1 MEISVIIPT
10 YKPQSYLWECLQSI
24 VNQTLDKALYE
35 IIIVLNGCN
44 DPYYSEI
51 QSYIQNHMSSHHVQ
65 FIQTDMGG
73 VSNARNIGLAH
84 AHGTYVCF
92 IDDDDYVSPSYLEE
106 LHQVADKDTIALCYP
121 YAFNDGQ
128 AEKQLPYR
136 ITDAYEHCSSGLCTT
151 LSSQARKFF
160 AGPCMKLI
168 PMDIIDG
175 RQFDVRLKIGEDSL
189 FMFLV
194 SNKIQ
199 HIRFTSK
206 NAIYYRRYRA
216 NSAILSSTFEQRL
229 VNAFRLIRSYSSI
242 YFSNIQEYSFN
253 FYFTRLLGSIRSII
267 QR

>member
-24 VNQTLDKALYE
+24 VNQTFDKALYE

-51 QSYIQNHMSSHHVQ
+51 QSYIQNHMLSYQVQ
-65 FIQTDMGG
+65 LIQTDMGG

-84 AHGTYVCF
+84 AKGAYVCF
-92 IDDDDYVSPSYLEE
+92 IDDDDYISSTYLEE
-106 LHQVADKDTIALCYP
+106 LHKKADKHSIVLTYP
-121 YAFNDGQ
+121 YAFHDGN
-128 AEKQLPYR
+128 AKTQLPYR
-136 ITDAYEHCSSGLCTT
+136 ITEAYDYCTKHHCYT
-151 LSSQARKFF
+151 LQSKARKFF

-168 PMDIIDG
+168 PMEVING

-194 SNKIQ
+194 SNKVRHIQ
-199 HIRFTSK
+199 FTSK
-206 NAIYYRRYRA
+206 NAVYYRRYRA
-216 NSAILSSTFEQRL
+216 NSAILSSTFAQRL
-229 VNAFRLIRSYSSI
+229 VNAFLLIQSYSSI

-253 FYFTRLLGSIRSII
+253 FYFTRILGSIRSII